1 MKMVMA
7 VVPRRYG
14 DDALAMLNNAGFT
27 ATYSETRGGMLRQSQ
42 MTLFIGVRTKDLQP
56 VLDIIGEA
64 CPGENVIHHGYGLTP
79 SSQAPDEPVPNE
91 MPFEEGGDQ
100 YIDESDDP
108 EPHPTNEGKRL
119 GRSGAVVFI
128 WTLDQYELP

>member
-14 DDALAMLNNAGFT
+14 DEALALLNNAGFT

-42 MTLFIGVRTKDLQP
+42 MTLFIAARTRDLQP
-56 VLDIIGEA
+56 VLDIISEA
-64 CPGENVIHHGYGLTP
+64 CPGESVIHQGYGL
-79 SSQAPDEPVPNE
+79 SEDSQNSGE
-91 MPFEEGGDQ
+91 
-100 YIDESDDP
+100 IDSDGFDSDP
-108 EPHPTNEGKRL
+108 EPHPANEGRKL

>member
-14 DDALAMLNNAGFT
+14 DEALALLNNAGFT

-42 MTLFIGVRTKDLQP
+42 MTLFIAARTRDLQP
-56 VLDIIGEA
+56 VLDIISEA
-64 CPGENVIHHGYGLTP
+64 CPGDNVIHQGYGLSLDP
-79 SSQAPDEPVPNE
+79 QIS
-91 MPFEEGGDQ
+91 GDVDSDVDSDS
-100 YIDESDDP
+100 IDCNP
-108 EPHPTNEGKRL
+108 EPHSANEGRKL

>member
-14 DDALAMLNNAGFT
+14 DEALALLNNAGFT

-42 MTLFIGVRTKDLQP
+42 MTLFIGVRTRDLQP
-56 VLDIIGEA
+56 VLDIISEA
-64 CPGENVIHHGYGLTP
+64 CPGENVIHQGYGLSLDP
-79 SSQAPDEPVPNE
+79 QKSGENGSDL
-91 MPFEEGGDQ
+91 
-100 YIDESDDP
+100 IDNDP
-108 EPHPTNEGKRL
+108 EPHSANEGRKL

>member
-7 VVPRRYG
+7 VVPRRY
-14 DDALAMLNNAGFT
+14 DDEALALLNNAGFT

-42 MTLFIGVRTKDLQP
+42 MTLFIGVRTRDLQP
-56 VLDIIGEA
+56 VLDIISEA
-64 CPGENVIHHGYGLTP
+64 CPGENVIHQGYGLSLDPQT
-79 SSQAPDEPVPNE
+79 SDENGSD
-91 MPFEEGGDQ
+91 F
-100 YIDESDDP
+100 IDNDP
-108 EPHPTNEGKRL
+108 EPHSANEGRKL